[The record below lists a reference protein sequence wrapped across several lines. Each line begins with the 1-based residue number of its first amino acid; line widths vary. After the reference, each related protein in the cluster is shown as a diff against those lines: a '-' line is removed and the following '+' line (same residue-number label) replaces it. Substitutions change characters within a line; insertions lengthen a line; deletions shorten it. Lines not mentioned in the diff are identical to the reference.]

1 MGRSEARARSNSIRY
16 RGMNQITKPKP
27 GDVPAKGT
35 TRGTAYQPP
44 YATAGIVTLAV
55 FALYAI
61 TLSRTTWFWDT
72 SEYIATAHIMGI
84 PHPPGDRKSTRLNSS
99 HVAIS
104 YATSC
109 LKKKSGLKSRYPS
122 CTRQTTQ

>member
-72 SEYIATAHIMGI
+72 SEYIEIGRASCRERVEDAVVVVRV
-84 PHPPGDRKSTRLNSS
+84 RKQE
-99 HVAIS
+99 
-104 YATSC
+104 
-109 LKKKSGLKSRYPS
+109 
-122 CTRQTTQ
+122 RQAR